1 MWIRT
6 WILTGILFSC
16 LSVSAK
22 EWLIDVRTAE
32 EYLAE
37 HVSGA
42 MNIEYHRIVHEV
54 ANLGI
59 RKYDSIQLYC
69 RSGRRAE
76 IARKALIKQ
85 GFHRVTNLGSV
96 VDGPC
101 CTNRGTI

>member
-54 ANLGI
+54 ANSTSKCNSRLKI
-59 RKYDSIQLYC
+59 RLLSEVRQKPPV
-69 RSGRRAE
+69 A
-76 IARKALIKQ
+76 
-85 GFHRVTNLGSV
+85 V
-96 VDGPC
+96 
-101 CTNRGTI
+101 

>member
-37 HVSGA
+37 HV
-42 MNIEYHRIVHEV
+42 
-54 ANLGI
+54 LT
-59 RKYDSIQLYC
+59 
-69 RSGRRAE
+69 
-76 IARKALIKQ
+76 LIHK
-85 GFHRVTNLGSV
+85 
-96 VDGPC
+96 
-101 CTNRGTI
+101 

>member
-69 RSGRRAE
+69 RSGALLHNSKAGQQSLRR
-76 IARKALIKQ
+76 R
-85 GFHRVTNLGSV
+85 FRSV
-96 VDGPC
+96 DLLS
-101 CTNRGTI
+101 